1 MITDKQRKKIESTVR
16 KYWTSAGRFW
26 VDEQGLVHLTGLLNP
41 KPRVKFPD
49 GRLPVKFGHVKGDLN
64 LQHMG
69 LTTLEGA
76 PETVSGWLYLEGNP
90 LTTLDHAPRQV
101 GVLSLNFMPLLQTF
115 QGLSLEGKTRLVSLM
130 RAPKLMSLEGLPTEP
145 HSIEELIL
153 PYKPDLPLLRTLV
166 ANKIN
171 LKSDEGGY
179 SHLADVQPITSILND
194 PKWVGKGKAGAL
206 HCSLALKEA
215 GLGAH
220 AKW

>member
-26 VDEQGLVHLTGLLNP
+26 VDDQGLVHLTGLLNP
-41 KPRVKFPD
+41 KPKAKFPD
-49 GRLPVKFGHVKGDLN
+49 GRMPVKFGHVKGDLN
-64 LQHMG
+64 LQNMG

-76 PETVSGWLYLEGNP
+76 PETVSGWLFLEGNP
-90 LTTLDHAPRQV
+90 LTTLEHAPQQV
-101 GVLSLNFMPLLQTF
+101 GVLSMNFMPKLQTLHGCP
-115 QGLSLEGKTRLVSLM
+115 QVILM
-130 RAPKLMSLEGLPTEP
+130 LQMSRAPNLVSLEGLPPEP
-145 HSIEELIL
+145 HSINEIIL
-153 PYKPDLPLLRTLV
+153 PYKPDLPLLRCLV
-166 ANKIN
+166 AKKIS
-171 LKSDEGGY
+171 LKSVEGGY